1 VRTRDGVPDSRNAYG
16 KTRTPAVRESGPES
30 DANVVLEAVVIVGP
44 SEWADTSMELSTAKL
59 QLKYGSLACMEV
71 LGRTVLGRTIEELMR
86 GKVHSISVVAD
97 FSFSSAVMGEDN
109 VGFSASKDVWRT
121 ASEKAAS
128 FNADA
133 VLLIRLGAYMEFD
146 AADMLQF
153 HAVHGKPVTRACND
167 DGWLDLWV
175 IDPKT
180 VTGDDDLRSSLQST
194 AAASYVVSGYVNRL
208 ENPRDMRRLVADG
221 FAARCDFRPQA
232 SEVKPGIWMAP
243 GAQVERG
250 ARIVAPAFIGRNS
263 KIADQCL
270 ITRGSNVESNSQ
282 VDYGTVIED
291 STVLS
296 NTYVGIGLDLSHSIV
311 DGDNLLNLQHGVM
324 LHISDPV
331 VLRQMRDSRV
341 RSGIDGSFLA
351 NLDVRNMAMSSAPE
365 KGQ

>member
-1 VRTRDGVPDSRNAYG
+1 VIVG
-16 KTRTPAVRESGPES
+16 
-30 DANVVLEAVVIVGP
+30 AVVIVGP
-44 SEWADTSMELSTAKL
+44 SDLGDTSMELSTAKL
-59 QLKYGSLACMEV
+59 QLKHGSLACMEV

-86 GKVHSISVVAD
+86 GKVHSISVIAD

-109 VGFSASKDVWRT
+109 VGFSPSKDVWRT
-121 ASEKAAS
+121 ASEKAAG
-128 FNADA
+128 FKADA
-133 VLLIRLGAYMEFD
+133 VLLIRLGAYIEFD

-175 IDPKT
+175 IDSKT
-180 VTGDDDLRSSLQST
+180 LAGDDNDLRNLLQNT

-208 ENPRDMRRLVADG
+208 ESPRDMRRLVADG
-221 FAARCDFRPQA
+221 FAARCDFRPQG
-232 SEVKPGIWMAP
+232 SELKPGIWMAP

-311 DGDNLLNLQHGVM
+311 DGDNLLNLQHDVM